1 VAAVEGGARQ
11 AWHTMTVA
19 EVAGRLGADPE
30 RGLAGGEAEA
40 RLGRHG
46 RNELARGP
54 GRSAW
59 SMLAAQLQDFMVLVL
74 MGAAAVSF
82 LLGELADGAAI
93 VAIVLVNA
101 VLGYLQEAR
110 AERSLEALRALTAP
124 TARVLRDGRVSQVA
138 AATLVPGDIVLLEAG
153 DRVPAD
159 LRLVAAADLAA
170 DEAPL
175 TGESQ
180 AVDKVV
186 GPLLGAELAPG
197 DRRNMAH
204 QGTHIVRGRGRG
216 IVVAT
221 GSATEV
227 GRIAGLIG
235 AAADR
240 ETPLQRRLDQVGR
253 TLVLACLAISAAVV
267 VLGVLQGEDPYRM
280 FLTGVSLA
288 VAAIPEGLPAIVT
301 IALALGVQRMIK
313 KHAIVR
319 RLPAVETLGCATV
332 ICTDKTGTLTQNAMR
347 VRAIAPEAGPGRR
360 AALETAA
367 LCNDATGQEGDPT
380 EVALLQAAAEAG
392 LDPAA
397 LRAAHPR
404 VAEVPFD
411 AVRRRMAV
419 VCADGAGYTAH
430 VKGALDEVLARCT
443 HVVGPEGVRPLDEV
457 TRREIRAAGDAM
469 AARALRVLAMA
480 RRQLPP
486 SAAALVKGAAQV
498 AAAGAWA
505 QAGAGTGSLAAVT
518 DRDLT
523 FCGLCG
529 LLDPPRPEAREAV
542 RRCREAGV
550 RVVMIT
556 GDHALTARAVAE
568 EIGLVPPGGRVATGA
583 DLAAWSDRELAAQ
596 VERTY
601 VFARTSPADKL
612 RIVRAL
618 QARGHVVAMTG
629 DGVNDAPAVREA
641 DIGVAMGRTGTDVTK
656 EASAMVLTDDNFA
669 TVVAAI
675 EEGRAIYDNIRKF
688 VRYLLACNTG
698 EILVMLLGA
707 VCGYPVALLPLQML
721 LVNLVT
727 DGLPALALGLDP
739 PSADVMRHPPRPP
752 EESLFARGLGRLI
765 LVRGVIIGLAT
776 LAVFLICLREGGD
789 LRQARTLAM
798 CTLVLSQLLHAF
810 DARSQTAALWEQ
822 DPLANPALVAATAS
836 SLALLAAVV
845 YVPGLRE
852 LFHLELPTVAGWSVV
867 LAAASAGAVLFGV
880 GKALRGWWR
889 RRFAVMRVRI

>member
-1 VAAVEGGARQ
+1 MPAAV
-11 AWHTMTVA
+11 AWHTLPAA
-19 EVAGRLGADPE
+19 EAGERLGADLE
-30 RGLAGGEAEA
+30 RGLAAGEAA
-40 RLGRHG
+40 DRLDRHG
-46 RNELARGP
+46 RNEIARRARRSPLA
-54 GRSAW
+54 
-59 SMLAAQLQDFMVLVL
+59 MVAAQLQDFMVLVL
-74 MGAAAVSF
+74 IGAAAVSF
-82 LLGELADGAAI
+82 LFRELADGAAI
-93 VAIVLVNA
+93 LAIVAVNA
-101 VLGYLQEAR
+101 VLGYLQESR

-124 TARVLRDGRVSQVA
+124 SARVLREGTVRQIPA
-138 AATLVPGDIVLLEAG
+138 AELVPGDVVLLEAG

-186 GPLLGAELAPG
+186 RPLVGADLPAG
-197 DRRNMAH
+197 DRRNIAY
-204 QGTHIVRGRGRG
+204 QGTHVVRGRGRG
-216 IVVAT
+216 LAVAT
-221 GSATEV
+221 GGDTEV
-227 GRIAGLIG
+227 GRIAGLIVG
-235 AAADR
+235 AGDR

-253 TLVLACLAISAAVV
+253 TLVVACLLISATVV

-280 FLTGVSLA
+280 FLAGVSLA

-347 VRAIAPEAGPGRR
+347 VRAVYPEAGAARR
-360 AALETAA
+360 WTFETAA
-367 LCNDATGQEGDPT
+367 LCNDAVGGDGDPT
-380 EVALLQAAAEAG
+380 EVALLDAAVEAG
-392 LDPAA
+392 LDLAA
-397 LRAAHPR
+397 LRASHPR

-411 AVRRRMAV
+411 SVRRRMAV
-419 VCADGAGYTAH
+419 VCAGGPAGYTAH
-430 VKGALDEVLARCT
+430 VKGALDEILARCT
-443 HVVGPEGVRPLDEV
+443 HIVGEQGARPLDDL
-457 TRREIRAAGDAM
+457 TRREIRRVGDELAS
-469 AARALRVLAMA
+469 RALRVLAMA
-480 RRQLPP
+480 RRDLPP
-486 SAAALVKGAAQV
+486 AAGELLAGAGQV
-498 AAAGAWA
+498 AAPAAP
-505 QAGAGTGSLAAVT
+505 AGTAPTASIISLT
-518 DRDLT
+518 ERDLV

-529 LLDPPRPEAREAV
+529 LLDPPRPEARDAV

-568 EIGLVPPGGRVATGA
+568 EVGLLPLGGRVATGVE
-583 DLAAWSDRELAAQ
+583 LAGWSDRELALE
-596 VERTY
+596 VERTFVY
-601 VFARTSPADKL
+601 ARTSPADKL

-629 DGVNDAPAVREA
+629 DGVNDAPAIREA
-641 DIGVAMGRTGTDVTK
+641 DIGVAMGKTGTDVTK

-669 TVVAAI
+669 TIVAAI

-707 VCGYPVALLPLQML
+707 LCGYPVALLPLQML

-739 PSADVMRHPPRPP
+739 PSGDVMRRPPRPP
-752 EESLFARGLGRLI
+752 VESLFARGLGRLI
-765 LVRGVIIGLAT
+765 VVRGVIIGLAT
-776 LAVFLICLREGGD
+776 LAVFLICLRGGGN
-789 LRQARTLAM
+789 LQQARTLAM

-810 DARSQTAALWEQ
+810 DARSQTEALWEQ
-822 DPLANPALVAATAS
+822 NLLANPALVAAVAS
-836 SLALLAAVV
+836 SLLLLGAVM
-845 YVPGLRE
+845 YVPALRT
-852 LFHLELPTVAGWSVV
+852 LFHLTVLSPTGWALVV
-867 LAAASAGAVLFGV
+867 AAASAGAVLFGA
-880 GKALRGWWR
+880 GKAVRGWWR
-889 RRFAVMRVRI
+889 RRFAVMRVRL